1 MAAIVAERGELFG
14 EIDVLDAGLL
24 RTYTGFIVQFAV
36 DGIEYFS
43 GWPSKLQGSIPPVP
57 SEFNV
62 SQVREPIGVVGL
74 IMPWNGPTAVFAMV
88 AAALAAGNS
97 VVLKPAE
104 QTPMAAVLM
113 AEVALD
119 AGLPPGVFNVV
130 QGTGRDVGQALVE
143 HPEVDAISFT
153 GSVATGSAIQAA
165 AAKGVKRV
173 ALELGG
179 KSPFIVFPDA
189 DLDTAAAT
197 SMFAV
202 WGASGQVCTCGT
214 RVLVHESIY
223 DDWVNRVVDGSK
235 SIKIGPAMDPTSEM
249 GPVVSASQLERV
261 KKYVAIGQEEGA
273 EMVLGGHQV
282 GDRGYFHEPTIFT
295 GVRNDMRIAQEE
307 IFGPVMGIL
316 PFSTEEDA
324 YRIANDVSYGLAAGV
339 WTNDLNRAAAR
350 LEGPQGRHGVDQ
362 HLPDGL
368 PERPVRRRQD
378 VRPRPHA
385 WRHVGRGDDHGQ
397 ERVDG
402 GPLMA
407 ATAEQLLQDRL
418 DVADAIYRYAS
429 TIDTKDAQGLRAVLA
444 DDLWAQYGNAEP
456 ISGGDTVA
464 EWIAG
469 AIEGMAWQ
477 HHLLSVY
484 HTDIDGDTAK
494 ALTYHTSYQLAKDDP
509 TTVFVL
515 VGRYHQQ
522 LRRGDDGWQLT
533 RIVFEILWGERRQDT
548 TGYLAEVGGTGPH
561 PIP

>member
-1 MAAIVAERGELFG
+1 MTVIDERVSSATRSALARDIFGHVIDGELTGAKSGATLDVVNPSSGDVIAKAAAGNADDVARAARSARAAYEDGRWRNQAPMAKERVLRNMAAIVAERGDLFG

-130 QGTGRDVGQALVE
+130 QGTGKDVGQALVE

-153 GSVATGSAIQAA
+153 GSVATGIAIQAA

-173 ALELGG
+173 SLELGG

-223 DDWVNRVVDGSK
+223 DDWVNRIVDGSK
-235 SIKIGPAMDPTSEM
+235 NIKIGAAMDPTSEM

-273 EMVLGGHQV
+273 ELVLGGHQV
-282 GDRGYFHEPTIFT
+282 GDKGYFHEPTIFT

-324 YRIANDVSYGLAAGV
+324 YRIANDVGYGLAAGV
-339 WTNDLNRAAAR
+339 WTNDLNRAQRATRA
-350 LEGPQGRHGVDQ
+350 LKVGTVWINTYQMVYPSVPYGGVKMSGHGRTLG
-362 HLPDGL
+362 
-368 PERPVRRRQD
+368 
-378 VRPRPHA
+378 
-385 WRHVGRGDDHGQ
+385 
-397 ERVDG
+397 
-402 GPLMA
+402 
-407 ATAEQLLQDRL
+407 AT
-418 DVADAIYRYAS
+418 
-429 TIDTKDAQGLRAVLA
+429 
-444 DDLWAQYGNAEP
+444 
-456 ISGGDTVA
+456 
-464 EWIAG
+464 
-469 AIEGMAWQ
+469 
-477 HHLLSVY
+477 SVEEM
-484 HTDIDGDTAK
+484 
-494 ALTYHTSYQLAKDDP
+494 
-509 TTVFVL
+509 TTVKSVWTA
-515 VGRYHQQ
+515 VR
-522 LRRGDDGWQLT
+522 
-533 RIVFEILWGERRQDT
+533 
-548 TGYLAEVGGTGPH
+548 
-561 PIP
+561 

>member
-1 MAAIVAERGELFG
+1 MAKEKVLRNMAALVAERGELFG

-97 VVLKPAE
+97 VILKPAE

-189 DLDTAAAT
+189 DLDAAAAT
-197 SMFAV
+197 SMVAV

-223 DDWVNRVVDGSK
+223 DDWVNRIVDGSK
-235 SIKIGPAMDPTSEM
+235 NIKIGPGMDPTSEM

-273 EMVLGGHQV
+273 ELVLGGHQV

-339 WTNDLNRAAAR
+339 WTNDLNRAQRASRA
-350 LEGPQGRHGVDQ
+350 LKAGTVWINTYQMVYPSV
-362 HLPDGL
+362 
-368 PERPVRRRQD
+368 PVRRRQD

-385 WRHVGRGDDHGQ
+385 RRHVGRGDDHGQ

-402 GPLMA
+402 GPLMSRLCRTAAAGPPRRRRRHLPVRVDASTRRTRRDCGRCSPTTSGRSTETPSRSPA
-407 ATAEQLLQDRL
+407 ATPSPSGSPVPPRTW
-418 DVADAIYRYAS
+418 RGN
-429 TIDTKDAQGLRAVLA
+429 TIC
-444 DDLWAQYGNAEP
+444 
-456 ISGGDTVA
+456 
-464 EWIAG
+464 
-469 AIEGMAWQ
+469 
-477 HHLLSVY
+477 
-484 HTDIDGDTAK
+484 
-494 ALTYHTSYQLAKDDP
+494 
-509 TTVFVL
+509 
-515 VGRYHQQ
+515 
-522 LRRGDDGWQLT
+522 
-533 RIVFEILWGERRQDT
+533 
-548 TGYLAEVGGTGPH
+548 
-561 PIP
+561 